1 MENEPIIIEHTFNVP
16 AIKVWKALTNR
27 DQMAKWYFD
36 LKEFRPEIG
45 FEFRFS
51 GGPSPEKQYQH
62 ICVITEVEYCKKLT
76 YSWRYD
82 GYEGISHVTFELFA
96 GGENQ
101 TRIKLTHTGLE
112 TFPATNPDFAR
123 HNFIAGWTDI
133 IGRSLKEYL
142 EMSTSK
148 G

>member
-1 MENEPIIIEHTFNVP
+1 MNNEPIIIERNFDVP
-16 AIKVWKALTNR
+16 AIKIWKALTNR
-27 DQMAKWYFD
+27 DQMAKWYFN
-36 LKEFRPEIG
+36 LKEFKPDVG

-62 ICVITEVEYCKKLT
+62 ICVITEVKYCKKLT
-76 YSWRYD
+76 YSWRYE

-101 TRIKLTHTGLE
+101 TRVKLTHSGLE
-112 TFPATNPDFAR
+112 TFPANNPDFAK

-133 IGRSLKEYL
+133 IGRSLKEFL
-142 EMSTSK
+142 EMSTTK